1 MDNEPGLNS
10 EQCQPEQLRYAAV
23 LHWCTLAGFITLV
36 ITFAA
41 YMLGWLPAHVP
52 LEQLPQLWNLSTEE
66 FLKATGTPTG
76 WNWLFQMGKGDFAGQ
91 LGIAIL
97 SGCSIACILV
107 IIPFYVKNRNR
118 AYLAICIMEIAVL
131 LASAAGVFT
140 RN

>member
-1 MDNEPGLNS
+1 MNNEPELH
-10 EQCQPEQLRYAAV
+10 PEQLRYADV

-36 ITFAA
+36 ATFAA
-41 YMLGWLPAHVP
+41 YMLGWLPAYVP
-52 LEQLPQLWNLSTEE
+52 LEKMPALWSLSTEE

-76 WNWLFQMGKGDFAGQ
+76 WSWLFRMGHGDFAGQ

-107 IIPFYVKNRNR
+107 IIPIYAKGRNR
-118 AYLAICIMEIAVL
+118 AYLAICFLEIAVL

-140 RN
+140 RH